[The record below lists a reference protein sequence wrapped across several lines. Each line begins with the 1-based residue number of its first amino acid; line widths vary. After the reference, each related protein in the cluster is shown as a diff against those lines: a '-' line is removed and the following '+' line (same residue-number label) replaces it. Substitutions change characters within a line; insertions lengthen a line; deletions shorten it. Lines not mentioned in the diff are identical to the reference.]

1 MQIKDLLFL
10 AFWCS
15 PFYQERWIWHLFH
28 HFHFIRSCF
37 YTWCL
42 CLWSGP
48 YRVQNSPEAHQNK
61 SAPPISCW
69 GFWPANRCEAPCT
82 NLQRFM
88 SIQCWYFFL
97 KSNSVQYFFLEL
109 YWIESTTIFGRNK
122 CLFWSFLLGMTR
134 NQVVSFWISEKRERT
149 KVVSTISAMTSL
161 TEIFNTS

>member
-1 MQIKDLLFL
+1 MFL

-15 PFYQERWIWHLFH
+15 PFYRERWIWHLFH

-61 SAPPISCW
+61 SALPISCW
-69 GFWPANRCEAPCT
+69 EFWPANRCEAPCT

-88 SIQCWYFFL
+88 SIQCRYFFFKAIQFNIFFRNCIEL
-97 KSNSVQYFFLEL
+97 NRQPFLAETSVISGCFFWEWLG
-109 YWIESTTIFGRNK
+109 TK
-122 CLFWSFLLGMTR
+122 SFLLWYPR
-134 NQVVSFWISEKRERT
+134 NEKGQKLFPLYLLWRH
-149 KVVSTISAMTSL
+149 
-161 TEIFNTS
+161 